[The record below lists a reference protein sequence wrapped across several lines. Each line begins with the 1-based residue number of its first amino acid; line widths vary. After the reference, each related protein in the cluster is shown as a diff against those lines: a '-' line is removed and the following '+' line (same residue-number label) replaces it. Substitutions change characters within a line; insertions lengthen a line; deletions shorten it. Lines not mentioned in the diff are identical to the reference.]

1 MMKMVGQAPGWK
13 ILPKVRQPF
22 NAGVI
27 AVNLV
32 SAFQIASF
40 VSERKFSMTAHMT
53 CRLEGSKSF
62 EVCSASMCMT
72 AGFL

>member
-32 SAFQIASF
+32 SAFQILIASF
-40 VSERKFSMTAHMT
+40 VSEF
-53 CRLEGSKSF
+53 F
-62 EVCSASMCMT
+62 
-72 AGFL
+72 FQ